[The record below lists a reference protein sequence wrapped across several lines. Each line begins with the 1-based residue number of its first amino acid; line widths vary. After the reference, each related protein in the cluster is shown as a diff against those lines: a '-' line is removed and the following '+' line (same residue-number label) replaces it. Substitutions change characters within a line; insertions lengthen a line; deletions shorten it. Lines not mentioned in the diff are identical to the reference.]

1 MKKLLFENTQSIDNE
16 TNNIK
21 SETKVLNQLIE
32 FWAEHR
38 LGRLDPDMVR
48 KFILNPEKVIYDI
61 IKSRIPDVDPNTL
74 LKNNKDKILETLNLP
89 HFDPDILRLIEL
101 VDRKGHLSLF
111 DFGNDE
117 VTLNQERITRYMDQ
131 HRHYSDDPKVLNAY
145 DELNQLADQLN
156 KFNLKMNII
165 SLNSQTFGESDIF
178 FNKLSKMYRIGAQ
191 GLKLTQSGFLALTAH

>member
-101 VDRKGHLSLF
+101 VDRKEHLSLF

-117 VTLNQERITRYMDQ
+117 VTLNQ
-131 HRHYSDDPKVLNAY
+131 
-145 DELNQLADQLN
+145 
-156 KFNLKMNII
+156 
-165 SLNSQTFGESDIF
+165 
-178 FNKLSKMYRIGAQ
+178 
-191 GLKLTQSGFLALTAH
+191 

>member
-1 MKKLLFENTQSIDNE
+1 MKKLLFEDTQSIDNE

-74 LKNNKDKILETLNLP
+74 LKNNKEKILEGLNLP

-156 KFNLKMNII
+156 KFNKKMNII
-165 SLNSQTFGESDIF
+165 SLNLQTFGESDIF

-191 GLKLTQSGFLALTAH
+191 GLKLTQSGFLELTAH